1 MIAMVVAQNPVAL
14 SWSQD
19 VPVVQIG
26 DERRADRA
34 ARERLLDEAFGQT
47 RHDKTCERLRAGRLP
62 AARLALVA
70 YAGPRLI
77 GTLRLWDV
85 RANAQPILLLGP
97 LAVAASHRNCG
108 IGARL
113 IVEALARATQCG
125 HRAVVLVGDA
135 AYYGRFGFGA
145 ALTQRLDLPGPVER
159 DRFLGLELVA
169 GGLDHAGGVLTAA
182 GRPWSR
188 RALPRLDG
196 ERRAA

>member
-1 MIAMVVAQNPVAL
+1 MIAMVIAENPVVL
-14 SWSQD
+14 GWSLD
-19 VPVVQIG
+19 AAAVRIRE
-26 DERRADRA
+26 ERRSDRA
-34 ARERLLDEAFGQT
+34 ARERLLDEVFGLA

-70 YAGPRLI
+70 YAGARLI

-97 LAVAASHRNCG
+97 LAVAASHRNGG
-108 IGARL
+108 IGRRL
-113 IVEALARATQCG
+113 IVDALERAMRSG

-145 ALTQRLDLPGPVER
+145 ALTQRLDLSGPVER

-169 GGLDHAGGVLTAA
+169 GALDQAMGVLTAA
-182 GRPWSR
+182 GRPSSR
-188 RALPRLDG
+188 CIMPRL